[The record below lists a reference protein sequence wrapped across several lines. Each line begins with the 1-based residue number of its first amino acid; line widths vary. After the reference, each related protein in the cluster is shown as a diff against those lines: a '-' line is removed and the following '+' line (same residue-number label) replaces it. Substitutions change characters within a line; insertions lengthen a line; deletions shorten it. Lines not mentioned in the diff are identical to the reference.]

1 MSKMNEPPPDIL
13 MTSHYNHRS
22 NSNNHSIQDE
32 GGLQNFGYS
41 ESEDWEMIL
50 DSPETCSEEAAVDI
64 VIRQQPGHDGSLIN
78 LSPEEPQGN
87 DTSTSSFY
95 RNARRMVVHQIQG
108 VDVAKPTCGNCCILQ
123 WNSFYLL
130 LLCTHTN
137 CDIIFK
143 HYDTKLIR
151 ASLMLCC
158 FWTSWMWKVSKAVQS
173 LKPPSIVKDSRQ
185 LGSVHL
191 FVVNS
196 ECILNETIRVN

>member
-1 MSKMNEPPPDIL
+1 MEEIQAKVNVFYQLGSYEKMQDEELSDVGSEDVDTIIHRYDYAPPSSREANATSSIAEELKDTDVSMSKMNEPPPDIL

-123 WNSFYLL
+123 
-130 LLCTHTN
+130 
-137 CDIIFK
+137 
-143 HYDTKLIR
+143 
-151 ASLMLCC
+151 
-158 FWTSWMWKVSKAVQS
+158 
-173 LKPPSIVKDSRQ
+173 
-185 LGSVHL
+185 
-191 FVVNS
+191 
-196 ECILNETIRVN
+196 